1 MDRNELERVLK
12 AEKYTYKIIT
22 VDDLRIKKDRTMLY
36 GYTCDRSTFHVYL
49 KDMKIHTVIYNT
61 DYSEDEPKPI
71 NMREIN
77 VKCNEDFIPDK
88 RLYPAACDCEFSMLL
103 GRVTGRSMPFT
114 SYEER
119 PEAQYYGFIL

>member
-1 MDRNELERVLK
+1 MNRNELERVLR
-12 AEKYTYKIIT
+12 AERYTYKILT
-22 VDDLRIKKDRTMLY
+22 VDDLRIKKDRTLLY

-49 KDMKIHTVIYNT
+49 KDMKIHAVIYNT

-114 SYEER
+114 TYEER
-119 PEAQYYGFIL
+119 PEMQYYGFIL